1 MNQRVELA
9 PGPQIAVDVD
19 VVEVADEVDIAVAVV
34 ERVVDKC
41 VDTAVVVVMG
51 MSARNRAAA

>member
-9 PGPQIAVDVD
+9 PGPQVAVDVE

-34 ERVVDKC
+34 ERVVDEC

-51 MSARNRAAA
+51 MSARNRAVA